1 MLVASGGYGDDLT
14 GARGDFLDVG
24 QRLFVAL
31 DGVAVGLVF
40 GGEDDDGEGLVN
52 EGVGAVLHLACR
64 VAFGV
69 DVGNFLE
76 LERAFERNGVV
87 DAAAEE
93 EEVAG
98 VGVEAGEGLALGVD
112 GAEDVFDLAGEE
124 VEGFEKVEAFLVGDG
139 TADLGEVEGEEEE
152 RDELGGEGLGGG
164 DADFGTGVGVD
175 GAVGLADI
183 MAPTTLQTATVGAPL
198 AIISFCAARVSAVS
212 PDWVMSRPTV
222 LSSTMG
228 SR

>member
-40 GGEDDDGEGLVN
+40 GGEDDDGEGLVE
-52 EGVGAVLHLACR
+52 EGVGAVLHLAGG

-76 LERAFERNGVV
+76 LERAFERDGVV

-98 VGVEAGEGLALGVD
+98 VGVEAGEGLALGGG
-112 GAEDVFDLAGEE
+112 GAGDVF
-124 VEGFEKVEAFLVGDG
+124 
-139 TADLGEVEGEEEE
+139 
-152 RDELGGEGLGGG
+152 
-164 DADFGTGVGVD
+164 
-175 GAVGLADI
+175 GLA
-183 MAPTTLQTATVGAPL
+183 
-198 AIISFCAARVSAVS
+198 
-212 PDWVMSRPTV
+212 
-222 LSSTMG
+222 
-228 SR
+228 